1 MHELFSSR
9 LSLDHFWLASLCG
22 AFRTPPSAR
31 VPELPL
37 TSPDAALRVA
47 AVGDGSRRPGHP
59 EKDGS
64 LAPSVHS
71 DHTPITHP
79 MNRGFTSPK
88 GCLETAAQGWWQGA
102 QILSREAQM
111 TSSCGGRA
119 SRRLHTS
126 SHPRTPGACSS
137 SIKTP

>member
-1 MHELFSSR
+1 M
-9 LSLDHFWLASLCG
+9 
-22 AFRTPPSAR
+22 
-31 VPELPL
+31 LPYL
-37 TSPDAALRVA
+37 WQQWEMGVEEQST
-47 AVGDGSRRPGHP
+47 P

-111 TSSCGGRA
+111 TQLQWGQGF
-119 SRRLHTS
+119 
-126 SHPRTPGACSS
+126 
-137 SIKTP
+137 